1 MLGVSCSPF
10 SIATLFITP
19 FSALGIWHAVH
30 PGKCQQ
36 YGICYTYWSW
46 YTVENNGPNFKRHG
60 AKNRACCNTPT
71 VNPPW
76 MSCLKTK
83 KLYFLLVLWLWFV
96 FRRCRRW
103 KILRSD
109 EYGLDL
115 LPPDAGTTGSAGT
128 RGLSCPTAGV
138 MGGGWARGRRRGTEL
153 WDMPAPCLAAQGCP
167 CEARWGW
174 AGMRAMDTRVWEG
187 ERGRRMRWWV
197 SRSHERVALA
207 HRWALPPRRKWA
219 RARRLLRSP

>member
-60 AKNRACCNTPT
+60 AKNRACCNMQT

-83 KLYFLLVLWLWFV
+83 RAVFFITFVAWFVSWCYCKLKKHFGQMRTGWIFPCLVLVPWYPCSGAGDRV
-96 FRRCRRW
+96 GKSVCGQGGAVGPACDVSQGGDRQRQR
-103 KILRSD
+103 
-109 EYGLDL
+109 YVL
-115 LPPDAGTTGSAGT
+115 LTLSTG
-128 RGLSCPTAGV
+128 RGMEMGDVLMNSQESLEGHISSPLSS
-138 MGGGWARGRRRGTEL
+138 
-153 WDMPAPCLAAQGCP
+153 
-167 CEARWGW
+167 
-174 AGMRAMDTRVWEG
+174 
-187 ERGRRMRWWV
+187 V
-197 SRSHERVALA
+197 STL
-207 HRWALPPRRKWA
+207 
-219 RARRLLRSP
+219 

>member
-19 FSALGIWHAVH
+19 FSALGIWRAVH

-60 AKNRACCNTPT
+60 AKNRACCNMQT
-71 VNPPW
+71 VNLPW

-83 KLYFLLVLWLWFV
+83 RAVFFITFVAWFV
-96 FRRCRRW
+96 FWRCCKW

-109 EYGLDL
+109 EYRLDL
-115 LPPDAGTTGSAGT
+115 RLPDAGTTDSAETRGSARAETVAGSVPPCTGEREQAGKAGT
-128 RGLSCPTAGV
+128 CGTCPPGTPVPRAARVSRGEDRQGRVLPTPVCAKGDGDGGCPDAFAGV
-138 MGGGWARGRRRGTEL
+138 IRG
-153 WDMPAPCLAAQGCP
+153 
-167 CEARWGW
+167 
-174 AGMRAMDTRVWEG
+174 
-187 ERGRRMRWWV
+187 
-197 SRSHERVALA
+197 SH
-207 HRWALPPRRKWA
+207 
-219 RARRLLRSP
+219 

>member
-19 FSALGIWHAVH
+19 FSALGIWCAVH

-60 AKNRACCNTPT
+60 AKNRACCNMQT

-83 KLYFLLVLWLWFV
+83 RAVFFITFVAWFV
-96 FRRCRRW
+96 SWHCCR
-103 KILRSD
+103 LEND
-109 EYGLDL
+109 GEM
-115 LPPDAGTTGSAGT
+115 SAGGIFA
-128 RGLSCPTAGV
+128 RLMLEFQALWRLGGRLAQVGWVGAGRKGAGKAGSC
-138 MGGGWARGRRRGTEL
+138 GT
-153 WDMPAPCLAAQGCP
+153 CLPVLQGCP
-167 CEARWGW
+167 CEPGW
-174 AGMRAMDTRVWEG
+174 AWQGLCYRHPSAG
-187 ERGRRMRWWV
+187 RGTGTGDVRMRFQESLEGRISSPLSSV
-197 SRSHERVALA
+197 STL
-207 HRWALPPRRKWA
+207 
-219 RARRLLRSP
+219 

>member
-1 MLGVSCSPF
+1 MLSVSCSPF

-60 AKNRACCNTPT
+60 AKNRACCNMQT

-83 KLYFLLVLWLWFV
+83 RAVFFITFVAWFV
-96 FRRCRRW
+96 FWRYCTW
-103 KILRSD
+103 KILRSM
-109 EYGLDL
+109 EYRLGLR
-115 LPPDAGTTGSAGT
+115 PPAAGPADSAQTWGSA
-128 RGLSCPTAGV
+128 TA
-138 MGGGWARGRRRGTEL
+138 AGRRGAGREGETR
-153 WDMPAPCLAAQGCP
+153 PRVRGCP
-167 CEARWGW
+167 GVFPGA
-174 AGMRAMDTRVWEG
+174 V
-187 ERGRRMRWWV
+187 RG
-197 SRSHERVALA
+197 SR
-207 HRWALPPRRKWA
+207 
-219 RARRLLRSP
+219 

>member
-1 MLGVSCSPF
+1 MLSVSCSPF

-60 AKNRACCNTPT
+60 AKNRACCNMQT

-83 KLYFLLVLWLWFV
+83 RAVFFITFVPWFV
-96 FRRCRRW
+96 SWCYCKLKKHFGQMRTGWIFPCLVQVPWYPYRGVGVSMQEGGDRVGACLCRQEGAVGPACGVSQGGDRQ
-103 KILRSD
+103 
-109 EYGLDL
+109 GQGHV
-115 LPPDAGTTGSAGT
+115 LPTPVHGKRDGHGGCPDAFPGAIRGS
-128 RGLSCPTAGV
+128 
-138 MGGGWARGRRRGTEL
+138 
-153 WDMPAPCLAAQGCP
+153 
-167 CEARWGW
+167 
-174 AGMRAMDTRVWEG
+174 
-187 ERGRRMRWWV
+187 
-197 SRSHERVALA
+197 H
-207 HRWALPPRRKWA
+207 
-219 RARRLLRSP
+219 

>member
-19 FSALGIWHAVH
+19 FSALGIWCAVH

-60 AKNRACCNTPT
+60 AKNRACCNMQT

-83 KLYFLLVLWLWFV
+83 RAVFFITFVAWFV
-96 FRRCRRW
+96 SWRCCR
-103 KILRSD
+103 LEND
-109 EYGLDL
+109 GEM
-115 LPPDAGTTGSAGT
+115 SAGGIFA
-128 RGLSCPTAGV
+128 RLMLEFQALWRLGGRLAQRSVRA
-138 MGGGWARGRRRGTEL
+138 GGGREGREL
-153 WDMPAPCLAAQGCP
+153 WDLPTGAPGLPLWAWMGPAGAVLPTSIRGKRDGGCP
-167 CEARWGW
+167 
-174 AGMRAMDTRVWEG
+174 D
-187 ERGRRMRWWV
+187 
-197 SRSHERVALA
+197 
-207 HRWALPPRRKWA
+207 ALPGAIRG
-219 RARRLLRSP
+219 SH

>member
-10 SIATLFITP
+10 SIAALLITP

-60 AKNRACCNTPT
+60 AKNRACCSMQT

-83 KLYFLLVLWLWFV
+83 RSCIFHGFPCLGLYFGVTVDAEYCGRVSPGWSLRGDSGSA
-96 FRRCRRW
+96 RRGAEAGWVRVCAGGSCRTCLPGAAVPRA
-103 KILRSD
+103 SS
-109 EYGLDL
+109 LDGGC
-115 LPPDAGTTGSAGT
+115 PDAFPGVVRGS
-128 RGLSCPTAGV
+128 R
-138 MGGGWARGRRRGTEL
+138 
-153 WDMPAPCLAAQGCP
+153 
-167 CEARWGW
+167 
-174 AGMRAMDTRVWEG
+174 
-187 ERGRRMRWWV
+187 
-197 SRSHERVALA
+197 
-207 HRWALPPRRKWA
+207 
-219 RARRLLRSP
+219 